1 MAHLI
6 LEQRYQICAL
16 KYSGLTQKEIA
27 RTLGCSPSTIS
38 RELYRN
44 TVNKQAYDPLKAHNK
59 AVTRVKKRPWRF
71 TAEMKDYISSKL
83 KLYWSPE
90 QIHGTAA
97 RHGLPMVSIETM
109 YKWVY
114 EQNRRSHNFTN
125 YLRWQR
131 PFRKKRSLSNN
142 KRGQIPDRVLIDER
156 DPEIEKRTRLGDFE
170 IDLIIGKGHQMA
182 ILTIVDRTSRML
194 YGALL
199 ENKEAKTVTEKVKY
213 LLAGQVVKTI
223 TSDNGK
229 EFADHKQIAKELE
242 ALYYFAH
249 PYHSWERGSN
259 ENTNGLLRQF
269 IPKNRPFADL
279 TQLQLQHYIDNINN
293 RPRKMHAFKT
303 SIEIFQELTKIST

>member
-1 MAHLI
+1 MAHLN

-16 KYSGLTQKEIA
+16 KDSGYSQLVIAQKV
-27 RTLGCSPSTIS
+27 GCSPSTIS
-38 RELYRN
+38 RELSRN
-44 TVNKQAYDPLKAHNK
+44 KVQKQAYNPVEANNK
-59 AVTRVKKRPWRF
+59 AALRVKKKAWRF
-71 TAEMKDYISSKL
+71 TAEMKNYIASQL
-83 KLYWSPE
+83 KFYWSPE
-90 QIHGTAA
+90 QIHGFA
-97 RHGLPMVSIETM
+97 RKEGRPMVSIETI
-109 YKWVY
+109 YKWIY
-114 EQNRRSHNFTN
+114 AQNRRSHNFTN

-131 PFRKKRSLSNN
+131 SFRNKRSLSNN

-229 EFADHKQIAKELE
+229 EFADHKQIAKDLA

-279 TQLQLQHYIDNINN
+279 TQSQLQHYINNINN
-293 RPRKMHAFKT
+293 RPRKIHGFKT